1 MITTNGIEECPCLHG
16 ALVKEIY
23 TPFTGAN
30 GSFKEFDVAVGFP
43 RTSLKVSRRKVLDH
57 CVCRHHFRS
66 VARLFQPDSVKTFK
80 GGHEYMDGLGL
91 AKDDTDIQEEGFEV
105 NATWVLRFC
114 EPRGFQDA

>member
-16 ALVKEIY
+16 ALVKEMS

-57 CVCRHHFRS
+57 SICRHHFRS
-66 VARLFQPDSVKTFK
+66 VARHFQPDSVKKMFK
-80 GGHEYMDGLGL
+80 GDHEKKWT
-91 AKDDTDIQEEGFEV
+91 AW
-105 NATWVLRFC
+105 AW
-114 EPRGFQDA
+114 PRMTPTSKKKALKSMPHGY